1 MSRFISQKL
10 YLLGLAFFLSFSIAM
25 AQRTV
30 KGTVTDAADGS
41 TTPGVNVVVRGT
53 TTGANTDMDGKF
65 SLVVPANANELVI
78 SMVGYQ
84 TQIIKIGNSNV
95 LTIVLAAQTKD
106 IDEVVVVGYGTQTR
120 SKMTSSIA
128 KVDTC
133 LLYTSPSPRD

>member
-1 MSRFISQKL
+1 LGYLKNCLYLSHYVIHKTTNIKNQTSKTNFMSRFISKKL

-53 TTGANTDMDGKF
+53 TTGANTDMNGKF

-84 TQIIKIGNSNV
+84 T
-95 LTIVLAAQTKD
+95 
-106 IDEVVVVGYGTQTR
+106 
-120 SKMTSSIA
+120 
-128 KVDTC
+128 
-133 LLYTSPSPRD
+133 